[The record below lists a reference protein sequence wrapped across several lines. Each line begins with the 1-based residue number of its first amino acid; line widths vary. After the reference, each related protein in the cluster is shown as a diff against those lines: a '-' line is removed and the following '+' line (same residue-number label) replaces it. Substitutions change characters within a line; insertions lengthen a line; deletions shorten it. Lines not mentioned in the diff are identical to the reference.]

1 MLNKENGNK
10 RIGQLTYM
18 LCCITDMDY
27 ESAEQLVVTTDI
39 GKRILENDITIM
51 YEQQTENLAEI
62 ASEFIGK
69 QIHLDIASQLTEEK
83 IVDAALKLNN
93 YEKEN
98 NPDRKVI
105 ECFSFNKNNID
116 KNIFQKN
123 LKQKRKK
130 VLMIK
135 RQNQMNARRIENANK
150 FKK

>member
-1 MLNKENGNK
+1 MLNKQNGNK

-39 GKRILENDITIM
+39 GKRILENDITIL

-62 ASEFIGK
+62 ASEFRGK

-83 IVDAALKLNN
+83 IVDAALKLDN
-93 YEKEN
+93 YEKQN
-98 NPDRKVI
+98 NPNRKVI
-105 ECFSFNKNNID
+105 ECFSSDKNNID

>member
-1 MLNKENGNK
+1 MLNKNGNK

-105 ECFSFNKNNID
+105 ECFSSNKNNID

-135 RQNQMNARRIENANK
+135 RQNQMNARRIENVNK

>member
-1 MLNKENGNK
+1 MLNKNGNK

-69 QIHLDIASQLTEEK
+69 QIHLTK
-83 IVDAALKLNN
+83 I
-93 YEKEN
+93 
-98 NPDRKVI
+98 
-105 ECFSFNKNNID
+105 
-116 KNIFQKN
+116 
-123 LKQKRKK
+123 KQ
-130 VLMIK
+130 
-135 RQNQMNARRIENANK
+135 
-150 FKK
+150 

>member
-1 MLNKENGNK
+1 MLNKNGNK

-69 QIHLDIASQLTEEK
+69 RIHLDIASQLTEEK

-98 NPDRKVI
+98 NLDRKVI
-105 ECFSFNKNNID
+105 ECFSSNKNNID

-123 LKQKRKK
+123 LKQKKKKGINDKKTKSNECKENRKC
-130 VLMIK
+130 
-135 RQNQMNARRIENANK
+135 
-150 FKK
+150 